1 MRKYLFCLFITI
13 SVLLT
18 TGCDQA
24 PSTTPLI
31 IPPST
36 TEPPATTAPETP
48 AETTPQTPETTT
60 PETPTTT
67 TPTTT
72 QQQYVWLCVREEQH
86 EESDFMGSQDETDTL
101 ITTSYDYYRNSTDY
115 KCRAVTHSNNVHTQ
129 NNTSTTTIKDTTTV
143 RIMNGNQANAT
154 ITGSQN
160 QNGTTSQINETIA
173 YTFVPGSNGLIS
185 LSAQSSNNSSSFSF
199 NYDTLENDESGS
211 TYKIIQSEMM
221 YSVFKIKDGKY
232 VFIKYYSVVNGQS
245 QLAGEKV
252 YSESSNQLIREI
264 GLQNYS
270 ETLPSAQYTYT
281 VTSSTDTIA
290 DITLLRDGNVYKTL
304 RYEKRPYP
312 FEN

>member
-1 MRKYLFCLFITI
+1 MRKTLFCLLITI

-18 TGCDQA
+18 TGCDQT
-24 PSTTPLI
+24 PSPTPLI
-31 IPPST
+31 IPSST
-36 TEPPATTAPETP
+36 TETPANSTPETP
-48 AETTPQTPETTT
+48 AETTPQTPATTT

-67 TPTTT
+67 TPATT

-86 EESDFMGSQDETDTL
+86 QESDLMGTHNETDSL
-101 ITTSYDYYRNSTDY
+101 ITTSYDYYRSSTDY
-115 KCRAVTHSNNVHTQ
+115 KSSEVTHINNVCTQ

-199 NYDTLENDESGS
+199 NYETLENDESGT

-232 VFIKYYSVVNGQS
+232 VFIKNYSVFNGQS

-281 VTSSTDTIA
+281 VTSSTDTRA
-290 DITLLRDGNVYKTL
+290 DITLLKDGNVYKTL